1 MSTHD
6 TEANGLPP
14 LSRRSFLGS
23 SALAAAALLLPSGDL
38 AQSVRAA
45 AADVPAIADDV
56 VEVGI
61 AELQARMT
69 RGELTAHSLVE
80 KYIARIV
87 GLDQAGPNVRSVLEV
102 NPDALAIADA
112 LDAERAEKG
121 PRGPLHGIPIL
132 LKDNI
137 DTADGM
143 LTTAGSLGLVGT
155 HPTQDAT
162 VARRLRDAG
171 AILLGKANLSEWAN
185 FRGFQSS
192 SGWSGRGGQCN
203 NPYVLD
209 RNPCGSSSGSAAAV
223 SANFAAASLGTETDG
238 SIVCPSS
245 ACGVVGIK
253 PTVGLTS
260 RAGVIPIASSQDTVG
275 PHGRT
280 VADAAA
286 VLGALVG
293 VDPRDAGTA
302 ESAGKFFTDYTQFL
316 DPNGLRGARIGVGRS
331 SYFGYSPETD
341 AVINAAIGILQ
352 AAGATIVDPADAPSL
367 DAYNQSSAEIT
378 VLLYEFKAELNAYLA
393 TRGPNPRF
401 PDAPK
406 PRTLAELIAFNEAV
420 RDVELKYFGQEL
432 FELAEQTPGLNDP
445 AYLEAK
451 AEARRLGR
459 EEGIDAVLDQYSLDA
474 IVAPTGSPAWTTD
487 VVNGDHFLGASSGLA
502 AVAGYPLISVPAGY
516 VHGLPVG
523 ITFMGRA
530 YSEPTLIKLAY
541 AFEQASRFR
550 RAPQFLPTIGRLGFD
565 NAPRLRKKYY

>member
-1 MSTHD
+1 MSSHD
-6 TEANGLPP
+6 RHFDGFGS
-14 LSRRSFLGS
+14 LSRRGFLAS
-23 SALAAAALLLPSGDL
+23 AAAATAVL
-38 AQSVRAA
+38 ASSEALHAQGRRPK
-45 AADVPAIADDV
+45 ADPVPAIGESV

-69 RGELTAHSLVE
+69 RGELTARQLVQT
-80 KYIARIV
+80 YIDRIV
-87 GLDQAGPNVRSVLEV
+87 GLDQAGPRVNSVLEL
-102 NPDALAIADA
+102 NPDALSIADA
-112 LDAERAEKG
+112 LDAERAAG
-121 PRGPLHGIPIL
+121 AVRGPLHGIPIL

-155 HPTQDAT
+155 QPSQDAT
-162 VARRLRDAG
+162 VAKRLRDAG
-171 AILLGKANLSEWAN
+171 AILLGKTNLSEWAN

-203 NPYVLD
+203 NPYVID

-223 SANFAAASLGTETDG
+223 SANFAAAALGTETDG

-260 RAGVIPIASSQDTVG
+260 RAGVIPIAASQDTVG

-293 VDPRDAGTA
+293 VDPRDSDTAG
-302 ESAGKFFTDYTQFL
+302 SAGKFYSDYTQFL
-316 DPNGLRGARIGVGRS
+316 DPNGLRGARIGVGRAG
-331 SYFGYSPETD
+331 YFGYSPETD
-341 AVINAAIGILQ
+341 RVINAAIGILES
-352 AAGATIVDPADAPSL
+352 AGATIVDPTDIPSL
-367 DAYNQSSAEIT
+367 AAYNASGAEFT
-378 VLLYEFKAELNAYLA
+378 VLLFEFKAQLNEYLA
-393 TRGPNPRF
+393 TRVANPRF

-420 RDVELKYFGQEL
+420 RDVELKYFGQEI
-432 FELAEQTPGLNDP
+432 FELAEATTGLNDQ
-445 AYLEAK
+445 AYLDAK

-459 EEGIDAVLDQYSLDA
+459 EEGIDATLDQFDLDA

-487 VVNGDHFLGASSGLA
+487 LVNGDLFLGASSGLA

-516 VHGLPVG
+516 AFGLPLG
-523 ITFMGRA
+523 LTFMGRA

-541 AFEQASRFR
+541 AFEQASQFR
-550 RAPQFLPTIGRLGFD
+550 RAPGFLPSIGNRAFG
-565 NAPRLRKKYY
+565 ARRK

>member
-1 MSTHD
+1 MSDHD
-6 TEANGLPP
+6 QHIRPFTP
-14 LSRRSFLGS
+14 LNRREFLRS
-23 SALAAAALLLPSGDL
+23 SAIAATALLLPTGGALAAGDT
-38 AQSVRAA
+38 AA
-45 AADVPAIADDV
+45 VPAINEDV

-69 RGELTAHSLVE
+69 RGELSARGLVL
-80 KYIARIV
+80 KYAERIA
-87 GLDQAGPNVRSVLEV
+87 GLDQAGPRVNSVLEL
-102 NPDALAIADA
+102 NPDVLAIADA
-112 LDAERAEKG
+112 LDAERAARG

-155 HPTQDAT
+155 RPTQDAT
-162 VARRLRDAG
+162 VAKRLRDAG
-171 AILLGKANLSEWAN
+171 AILLGKTNLSEWAN

-192 SGWSGRGGQCN
+192 SGWSGRGGQTN

-223 SANFAAASLGTETDG
+223 AANFAAAALGTETDG
-238 SIVCPSS
+238 SIVCPS
-245 ACGVVGIK
+245 ATCGVVGIK

-293 VDPRDAGTA
+293 VDPRDAATA
-302 ESAGKFFTDYTQFL
+302 ESAGKFFNDYTQFL
-316 DPNGLRGARIGVGRS
+316 DLAGLRGARIGVGRA

-341 AVINAAIGILQ
+341 RVINAAIGIMQ
-352 AAGATIVDPADAPSL
+352 GAGATIVDPADPPSL
-367 DAYNQSSAEIT
+367 ADYNGSGAEFT

-393 TRGPNPRF
+393 TREPNPRF

-406 PRTLAELIAFNEAV
+406 PRTLTELIAFNEAV
-420 RDVELKYFGQEL
+420 RDVELKYFGQEIFL
-432 FELAEQTPGLNDP
+432 LAEETPGLSDA
-445 AYLEAK
+445 AYVEAK

-459 EEGIDAVLDQYSLDA
+459 EEGIDAVLDEYELDA
-474 IVAPTGSPAWTTD
+474 LVAPTGSPAWTTD
-487 VVNGDHFLGASSGLA
+487 LVNGDLFLGASSGLA
-502 AVAGYPLISVPAGY
+502 AVAGYPLITVPAGSAF
-516 VHGLPVG
+516 GLPIG
-523 ITFMGRA
+523 LTFMGRA

-541 AFEQASRFR
+541 AFEQASKFR
-550 RAPQFLPTIGRLGFD
+550 RAPGFLPSIGMRAFGRPQGKRSYFH
-565 NAPRLRKKYY
+565 